1 MDNVRLKVGDAKEEI
16 SASHGDIDY
25 SVGQTSGRQSFIR
38 LKRDSAG
45 TYVRDTNC

>member
-1 MDNVRLKVGDAKEEI
+1 MDNVRLKVDDAKEEI

-25 SVGQTSGRQSFIR
+25 SVGQTSRSFIR